1 MINELKDPRK
11 TFGEAVIE
19 AAANNPNIVVLSAD
33 SSSGSGLGDFSAKFP
48 DRHFEFGIMEQGV
61 IGFASGLATTGKIPV
76 FAAIA
81 PFVTARPFE
90 MFRNDLGYM
99 NQNVKVVG
107 RCAGL
112 TYDQLGSTHHSID
125 DVAII
130 RTIPGVTII
139 NPGDPVTI
147 RKAVHAMIKHVGP
160 CYLKIGSPKMP
171 VLYEEDV
178 DFNLGKGIV
187 IQNGSDVS
195 LIGTGTVLSKA
206 VAAARLLEESG
217 ISVRL
222 IDIHTIKPLDRE
234 LILSAARETGNI
246 VTVEEHFIAG
256 GLGSAIAE
264 ICSQEC
270 PVKMKM
276 IGIGDQY
283 ASNGPYE
290 ELLGKYGLQPDQI
303 KETVIKFLKN
313 K

>member
-1 MINELKDPRK
+1 MNELIDPRK

-19 AAANNPNIVVLSAD
+19 AAEKNPNVVVLSAD
-33 SSSGSGLGDFSAKFP
+33 SSSGSGLANFP
-48 DRHFEFGIMEQGV
+48 KLFPERHFEFGIMEQGV

-90 MFRNDLGYM
+90 MFKNDLGYM
-99 NQNVKVVG
+99 KQNVKVVG

-125 DVAII
+125 DFALI

-139 NPGDPVTI
+139 SPGDPVTI
-147 RKAVHAMIKHVGP
+147 KKAVHAMISHVGP
-160 CYLKIGSPKMP
+160 CYMKVGNPKMP
-171 VLYEEDV
+171 VLYPQDV
-178 DFNLGKGIV
+178 KFQLGKGIV
-187 IQNGSDVS
+187 MQEGSDVA

-206 VAAARLLEESG
+206 VGAAKLLEKAG

-222 IDIHTIKPLDRE
+222 IDMHTIKPVDRD
-234 LILSAARETGNI
+234 LILSAARDIGRI
-246 VTVEEHFIAG
+246 VTVEEHFVAG
-256 GLGSAIAE
+256 GLGSIVSE
-264 ICSQEC
+264 ICSQEF
-270 PVKMKM
+270 PARIKM
-276 IGIGDQY
+276 IGIGDFY

-303 KETVIKFLKN
+303 KDDVIKFLST
-313 K
+313 